1 MSEGEGQA
9 LDLIYLVGAL
19 VLVGSALAVR
29 RIPMRQGLKMALAWL
44 LIFGAVFTVIVLK
57 DDFLALGK
65 RVAGAATGSDRMV
78 AEGEMLRI
86 RMAEDGH
93 FWADAEVNGKP
104 VQFLIDSGA
113 TMTGLSAATA
123 RRVGVEV
130 DENAPPRLVNTANGT
145 IPVLRGKAGTI
156 AIGDIEREDL
166 TVYVSESFGDMDV
179 LGMNFLSSLSGW
191 QVEGQWLILKP

>member
-9 LDLIYLVGAL
+9 LNFIYLVGVL
-19 VLVGSALAVR
+19 VLVASAFTVR

-44 LIFGAVFTVIVLK
+44 LIFAAVFAVIALK

-65 RVAGAATGSDRMV
+65 RLAGAATGSDRMV
-78 AEGEMLRI
+78 AEGEVLRI

-104 VQFLIDSGA
+104 VQFLVDSGA
-113 TMTGLSAATA
+113 TMTGLSAVTA
-123 RRVGVEV
+123 RRVGVAV

-145 IPVLRGKAGTI
+145 IPVLRGKADTI
-156 AIGDIEREDL
+156 AIGGIEREDL
-166 TVYVSESFGDMDV
+166 TVYVAEAFGDTEV

-191 QVEGQWLILKP
+191 QVEGQWLILRP

>member
-44 LIFGAVFTVIVLK
+44 LIFVAVFTVIVLK
-57 DDFLALGK
+57 DDFLALGE

-123 RRVGVEV
+123 ERVGVEV

-145 IPVLRGKAGTI
+145 IPVLRGKAATI